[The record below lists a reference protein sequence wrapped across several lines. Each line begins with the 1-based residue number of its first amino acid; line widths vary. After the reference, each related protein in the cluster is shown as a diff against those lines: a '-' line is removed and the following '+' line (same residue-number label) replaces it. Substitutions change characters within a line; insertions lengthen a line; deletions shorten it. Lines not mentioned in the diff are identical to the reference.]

1 MSTCQTRA
9 WTLSFLVCLLCYMNF
24 LHHHQNRSIKNGRIP
39 SIKNKHLS
47 IHAVWSKFLSLNLDD
62 TKRSCLDWGKR
73 LEIIC
78 EIAQGILYFH
88 QDSRLN
94 VIHRDLKS
102 SNVLLDTT
110 LNPKISNF
118 RIARIFEGD
127 QIEAKTNCW
136 NIVSLYIS
144 R

>member
-9 WTLSFLVCLLCYMNF
+9 WTLSFLVCPLFYMNF
-24 LHHHQNRSIKNGRIP
+24 LHHHQNRSITNGRIP

-47 IHAVWSKFLSLNLDD
+47 IHAVWSKFLSLILDD

-78 EIAQGILYFH
+78 GIAWGILYLH
-88 QDSRLN
+88 QDSRLR
-94 VIHRDLKS
+94 VIHKDLKS

-110 LNPKISNF
+110 LNPKILNF
-118 RIARIFEGD
+118 SMARIFGGD
-127 QIEAKTNCW
+127 QIEAKTNC
-136 NIVSLYIS
+136 IVGT
-144 R
+144 